1 MAIAPAV
8 LIAGTVLTVAMS
20 IGSGVMAAQQSNSSA
35 KAKSQ
40 ADLFNSQVQKNNQLI
55 RERNAEMERKI
66 GEYNVRKDK
75 RSQRFR
81 MGSLTANLA
90 KQGLLSEGGDDILFS
105 QAFNDSSDNL
115 GTLFKSE
122 MAARNE
128 EIGALDAQN
137 ASILSEYSSNSALAR
152 GKSEAG
158 AAMFS
163 GVAGAVSSVAGSAGG
178 IATSIQRSKS
188 INTFGRSNPSF

>member
-8 LIAGTVLTVAMS
+8 LIAGTVLTAAMS
-20 IGSGVMAAQQSNSSA
+20 IGSGIMAAQQAKSSA
-35 KAKSQ
+35 KAQSQ

-81 MGSLTANLA
+81 MGSLTAKLA

-163 GVAGAVSSVAGSAGG
+163 GVAGAASSVAGSAGE

>member
-20 IGSGVMAAQQSNSSA
+20 IGSGIMAAQQAKSSA
-35 KAKSQ
+35 KAQSQ

-81 MGSLTANLA
+81 MGSLTAKLA

-163 GVAGAVSSVAGSAGG
+163 GIAGAASSVAGSAGE

>member
-8 LIAGTVLTVAMS
+8 LIAGTVLTAAMS
-20 IGSGVMAAQQSNSSA
+20 IGSGIMAAQQAKSSA
-35 KAKSQ
+35 KAQSQ

-81 MGSLTANLA
+81 MGSLTAKLA

-163 GVAGAVSSVAGSAGG
+163 GVAGAASSVAGSAGG
-178 IATSIQRSKS
+178 IATSIQTYKS